1 DNTLSPT
8 SRAWYNIVQNG
19 LKVVL
24 NASYGVFG
32 ADRFALYCP
41 PVAESTAAIGRYDI
55 TRAIEEAKRLGIEV
69 VYGDTDSIFLK
80 TPDKSKIDQLIQWS
94 RKELGMELETDK
106 TYRYVA
112 LSQRKKNYLGVQPD
126 GRIDIKGLT
135 GKKRHIP
142 KFLKTAFTQL
152 VEILGQVQNPDD
164 FEDARKKIKSLVM
177 NLYSKLHERAFSLD
191 ELAFNMM
198 VGKPVASYTKT
209 TPQHIKAARQLK
221 DKGIEIRAG
230 DLVSFVKTKKGVRPI
245 QLADKMD
252 IDAPK
257 YEEYIQS
264 TFEQVLDALELDFGE
279 VTGRK
284 KSSLET
290 FFFKTG

>member
-1 DNTLSPT
+1 
-8 SRAWYNIVQNG
+8 
-19 LKVVL
+19 
-24 NASYGVFG
+24 
-32 ADRFALYCP
+32 
-41 PVAESTAAIGRYDI
+41 
-55 TRAIEEAKRLGIEV
+55 
-69 VYGDTDSIFLK
+69 
-80 TPDKSKIDQLIQWS
+80 
-94 RKELGMELETDK
+94 
-106 TYRYVA
+106 
-112 LSQRKKNYLGVQPD
+112 
-126 GRIDIKGLT
+126 
-135 GKKRHIP
+135 
-142 KFLKTAFTQL
+142 
-152 VEILGQVQNPDD
+152 
-164 FEDARKKIKSLVM
+164 M